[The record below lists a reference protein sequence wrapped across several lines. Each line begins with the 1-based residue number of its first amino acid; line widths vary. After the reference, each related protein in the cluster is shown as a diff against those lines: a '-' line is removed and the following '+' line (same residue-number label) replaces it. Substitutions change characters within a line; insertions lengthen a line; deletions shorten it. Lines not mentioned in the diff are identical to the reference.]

1 MKTVETPVFSS
12 LLKKKSYKY
21 YPCQLLKALRNWEMI
36 SFQTHPFGIPNCI
49 SCHLRAASGAV
60 SCWYHPNY
68 TQRASY
74 HTWRLRASTHCKTFS
89 LGGFPKLQRRAG
101 KGFLRDETN
110 KVTATNERDIS
121 ALTEDSQRDLIS
133 DSAKNNVPLD
143 CK

>member
-1 MKTVETPVFSS
+1 MQSAAGTTPITPREHRTILGASE
-12 LLKKKSYKY
+12 
-21 YPCQLLKALRNWEMI
+21 LRHI
-36 SFQTHPFGIPNCI
+36 
-49 SCHLRAASGAV
+49 V
-60 SCWYHPNY
+60 
-68 TQRASY
+68 
-74 HTWRLRASTHCKTFS
+74 KTFS